1 MMVEA
6 QHVAPS
12 TFSSVLV
19 KTPFAYMPIST
30 GSGDFIA
37 EIFYL
42 KDDIRRLTIHCV
54 KLCKSKS
61 IFSDNIDY
69 IPVSM
74 SVTGDLAPTLLVT
87 TWASGS
93 AYRVFTYRIAD
104 SGVDRVLA
112 LSSCTVPYF
121 GVNTRYR
128 YIAVTEGTSRFDRRW
143 ITYVWRG
150 GHFVRKPG
158 YPAVR

>member
-42 KDDIRRLTIHCV
+42 
-54 KLCKSKS
+54 
-61 IFSDNIDY
+61 
-69 IPVSM
+69 
-74 SVTGDLAPTLLVT
+74 
-87 TWASGS
+87 
-93 AYRVFTYRIAD
+93 
-104 SGVDRVLA
+104 
-112 LSSCTVPYF
+112 
-121 GVNTRYR
+121 
-128 YIAVTEGTSRFDRRW
+128 
-143 ITYVWRG
+143 
-150 GHFVRKPG
+150 
-158 YPAVR
+158 